1 LLILLIAWAQGD
13 IVEAQG
19 DIVEAQGDIV
29 DFVDCLFLV
38 NNINSVPLDPASP
51 STQ

>member
-1 LLILLIAWAQGD
+1 LLILLIAW
-13 IVEAQG
+13 AQG

-38 NNINSVPLDPASP
+38 NNINSVPLNPRYDLAANDWR
-51 STQ
+51 